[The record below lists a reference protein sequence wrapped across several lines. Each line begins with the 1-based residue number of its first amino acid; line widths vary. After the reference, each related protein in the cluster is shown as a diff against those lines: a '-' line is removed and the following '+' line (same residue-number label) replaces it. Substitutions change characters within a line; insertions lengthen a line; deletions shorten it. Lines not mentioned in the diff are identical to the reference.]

1 MNFRILRL
9 IWNCFQILE
18 EEKCK
23 PKRQMV
29 FAKTHKTG
37 SSTFQNILFRHCL
50 QNNLTI
56 AFPTAKSWMF
66 GFKKSFSA
74 NQVNGYELEQNKH
87 TTSTTFDMF
96 LFHSV
101 WNYSEVRKVVP
112 YGPSVTLIRDPVDT
126 FESGYVYFNN
136 HPKVNRFMV
145 SKWFPVKFSKLFE
158 LIFFDVNLL

>member
-1 MNFRILRL
+1 
-9 IWNCFQILE
+9 
-18 EEKCK
+18 
-23 PKRQMV
+23 MV

-87 TTSTTFDMF
+87 TTYTTFDMF

-136 HPKVNRFMV
+136 HPKVNRFYGFEMI
-145 SKWFPVKFSKLFE
+145 SGLSKLFE